1 MKHTKKIISA
11 ILLSGVLIGCTP
23 ADKNT
28 ETTNSTGTSQTTTA
42 AAGEDATGSSDT
54 TTSGE
59 ATQNPVI
66 TQAID
71 PDIILA
77 EGDGILITSG
87 DVEKEFEKMLDSLRA
102 EYSPEMVDSAIGT
115 LQNEKANILEQYLR
129 NELLSKKGE
138 ELGIELESEEAVAK
152 YDEILKG
159 NITNFGGQ
167 EKFDEVLAQAG
178 YTAESYRED
187 VLNSLRYEA
196 VAEEVTKDITVSE
209 DEVATEYEEVKAT
222 TFTEQPNATLY
233 HIFFGDPEE
242 VEDAEAKAKEA
253 KQKLDDGT
261 PFAELAK
268 EYGQD
273 GTADK
278 GGLLGDFPYQNQQLA
293 PDFMNEAYKLEEGE
307 VSEPVKTTFG
317 WHLIKAENVQKE
329 PKVLG
334 LTDRITL
341 ENGQEI
347 LVSEN
352 IRMNI
357 LNSKRKA
364 RLDELFAQWETT
376 WNVKKY
382 VDKIPMNVEVEE
394 PNEESNEES
403 TQP

>member
-11 ILLSGVLIGCTP
+11 ILLSGVLMGCTP
-23 ADKNT
+23 ANKNT
-28 ETTNSTGTSQTTTA
+28 ETSNSTGTNQTTAA
-42 AAGEDATGSSDT
+42 AAGEDAENNGG
-54 TTSGE
+54 TSTPGE
-59 ATQNPVI
+59 ATKDPVI

-129 NELLSKKGE
+129 NKLLSKKGE

-209 DEVATEYEEVKAT
+209 DEIAKEYEEVKAT

-233 HIFFGDPEE
+233 HIFFGNPEE

-253 KQKLDDGT
+253 KQKLDQGT
-261 PFAELAK
+261 PFGELAK

-273 GTADK
+273 GTAAK
-278 GGLLGDFPYQNQQLA
+278 EGLLGDFPYQNQQLA
-293 PDFMNEAYKLEEGE
+293 PDFMDEAYKLEEGE

-329 PKVLG
+329 AKVLG
-334 LTDRITL
+334 LTDKITL
-341 ENGQEI
+341 ESGQDI

-357 LNSKRKA
+357 LNGKRKA

-382 VDKIPMNVEVEE
+382 VDKIPMNVEVEDA
-394 PNEESNEES
+394 NEES

>member
-28 ETTNSTGTSQTTTA
+28 ETSKSTDTSQTTTA
-42 AAGEDATGSSDT
+42 SAGENATGSSDT
-54 TTSGE
+54 SNSGE
-59 ATQNPVI
+59 AAQNPVI

-102 EYSPEMVDSAIGT
+102 EYSPEMVASAIGT
-115 LQNEKANILEQYLR
+115 LQKEKANILEQYLR

-138 ELGIELESEEAVAK
+138 ELGIELESEEAVAM
-152 YDEILKG
+152 YDDILKE
-159 NITNFGGQ
+159 NITNFGGK

-187 VLNSLRYEA
+187 VLKSLRYEA
-196 VAEEVTKDITVSE
+196 IAEEVTKEITVSE
-209 DEVATEYEEVKAT
+209 DEVVKEYEEVKAT
-222 TFTEQPNATLY
+222 AFTEQPNATLY

-253 KQKLDDGT
+253 KEKLDNGT

-278 GGLLGDFPYQNQQLA
+278 EGLLGDFPYQNQQLA

-329 PKVLG
+329 PKVLE
-334 LTDRITL
+334 LTDKMTL
-341 ENGQEI
+341 QSGKEI

-382 VDKIPMNVEVEE
+382 VDKIPMNVEVEDL
-394 PNEESNEES
+394 EEEES

>member
-28 ETTNSTGTSQTTTA
+28 ETSNSTDTSQTTTA
-42 AAGEDATGSSDT
+42 SAGENTTGSSDT

-102 EYSPEMVDSAIGT
+102 EYSPEMVASAIGT
-115 LQNEKANILEQYLR
+115 LQQEKANILEQYLR

-138 ELGIELESEEAVAK
+138 ELGIELESEEALAK
-152 YDEILKG
+152 YDNILKE

-187 VLNSLRYEA
+187 VLKSLRYEA
-196 VAEEVTKDITVSE
+196 IAEEVTQDITVSE
-209 DEVATEYEEVKAT
+209 DEIAKEYEEVKAT
-222 TFTEQPNATLY
+222 AFTEQPNATLY
-233 HIFFGDPEE
+233 HIFFGNPEE

-253 KQKLDDGT
+253 KQKLDNGT

-278 GGLLGDFPYQNQQLA
+278 EGLLGDFPYQNQQLA

-329 PKVLG
+329 AKVLG
-334 LTDRITL
+334 LTDKMTL
-341 ENGQEI
+341 QNGEEI

-352 IRMNI
+352 IRMNL

-382 VDKIPMNVEVEE
+382 VDKIPMNVEVEDL
-394 PNEESNEES
+394 NEES

>member
-11 ILLSGVLIGCTP
+11 ILLSGVLMGCTP
-23 ADKNT
+23 ANKNT
-28 ETTNSTGTSQTTTA
+28 ETSNSTGTNQTTAA
-42 AAGEDATGSSDT
+42 AAGEDAENNGG
-54 TTSGE
+54 TSTPGE
-59 ATQNPVI
+59 ATKDPVI

-347 LVSEN
+347 LVNEN

>member
-347 LVSEN
+347 LVNEN